1 MKLVIRTAALADAA
15 ALADIYNQSVGLATL
30 DLVKRDAAHFVKTLQ
45 LLEENET
52 MLVMEQAGQVIGY
65 GILKQYSWKE
75 GYRYTGETSVFFDE
89 KYRGKGLGNL
99 LKKTLIET
107 ARELGYRHLVARI
120 MARNK
125 VSIHYNQKLGYELVG
140 IQKNIGCIDGEW
152 YDVAILQLLLDKI

>member
-1 MKLVIRTAALADAA
+1 MKLVIRTAAISDAA
-15 ALADIYNQSVGLATL
+15 ALADIYNQSVGVATL
-30 DLVKRDAAHFVKTLQ
+30 DLILRDEGHFINTMHSLD
-45 LLEENET
+45 ENEAL
-52 MLVMEQAGQVIGY
+52 LVMEQSGRVIGY

-75 GYRYTGETSVFFDE
+75 GYRFTGETSVFFDE

-120 MARNK
+120 MARNH

-140 IQKNIGCIDGEW
+140 IQKNIGNIDGEW
-152 YDVAILQLLLDKI
+152 YDVAILQLLL